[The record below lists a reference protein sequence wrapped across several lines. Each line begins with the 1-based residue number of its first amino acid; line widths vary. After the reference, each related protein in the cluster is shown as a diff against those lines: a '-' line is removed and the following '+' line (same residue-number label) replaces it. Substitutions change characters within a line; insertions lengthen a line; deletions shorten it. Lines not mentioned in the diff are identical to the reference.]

1 MGPLSARLSSQTVK
15 NGSARADAL
24 MMSSPFR
31 APRALLA
38 AVVAVASVAVAPAD
52 APVAT
57 ALSSGVVTFDGA
69 GNGHGYGL
77 SQWGAY
83 GYAVEQGWTAARILD
98 HYYNNTVAGTQPLGT
113 IVGIRLQSL
122 DGVQTA
128 VVSQTGGLQVVGVA
142 SGPFTSVV
150 ARPTSASTYRVWA
163 RTDGERCPDPTVDP
177 GTAGWTLVA
186 DSVGPEVVIR
196 PAVNTYAT
204 GDPRQLAAVCEPD
217 GEVRSYRGS
226 IVATHFAGG
235 EVRTVNRV
243 RVEHYLRAVV
253 AKEMSPGWATAGGGK
268 GAQALQAQA
277 VAARSYAMAETRY
290 LPYARTCD
298 LSCQAY
304 YGAAMRGSLA
314 GTFTVIEHPATDA
327 AVAATAGMV
336 RRVGSQT
343 GPIAL
348 TMFAASTGGHTVDG
362 VGALMPYDGVVDA
375 GDAVSLNPYHRWQVD
390 VPISRIETA
399 FPAIGTYQGLEVLE
413 RNGVGEWGGRV
424 LSLRLRGTSSSLT
437 MTGDQFRSKI
447 GVLTLR
453 SNWFR
458 VVDVAS
464 EPPAECGDRVPP
476 ALDPSLPAFSEIAG
490 ARLVATT
497 PERLVDTRLGRGAV
511 VGELPAGCTLVIDPG
526 YGSAVT
532 AVVANVTAVRP
543 TASGRLTAYACG
555 RERPAAVT
563 LRAVAGRV
571 IAASSVVP
579 LGSGGALC
587 VHTDVDTHVLVDL
600 SGRYST
606 ARGQLMEP
614 VAVTRLLDTRSTG
627 RVAAGSVT
635 RIAVRGA
642 GRAPAGALAAAL
654 TVHGLGATSD
664 GYLTAFPCSATV
676 PSSSSL
682 NVTASVPV
690 TNHVQVRLDASGGVC
705 IYSSTS
711 VHVVVDMSAWFG
723 TGATAAYHPLGSTRL
738 LDTRDGTGGVQG
750 SVSAEVDFD
759 VAGADGIPG
768 ADELRAVV
776 ATVTAL
782 TPAAEGYLTVHECRV
797 PAPQVSMV
805 RFPAATAASTT
816 VVGPD
821 DASGRWC
828 VLPSTSTHLV
838 VDATGYY
845 A

>member
-1 MGPLSARLSSQTVK
+1 
-15 NGSARADAL
+15 
-24 MMSSPFR
+24 MMSFPLR

-38 AVVAVASVAVAPAD
+38 AVVAVASLAAVPSGAPA
-52 APVAT
+52 AT
-57 ALSSGVVTFDGA
+57 ALSSGVVTFEGA

-83 GYAVEQGWTAARILD
+83 GYAVEKGWTAARILD
-98 HYYNNTVAGTQPLGT
+98 HYYNNTYAGTQPLGT
-113 IVGIRLQSL
+113 VVGIRLQSL

-128 VVSQTGGLQVVGVA
+128 VVSQTGGLQVAGVS
-142 SGPFTSVV
+142 SGPFTAVV
-150 ARPTSASTYRVWA
+150 ARPASATTYRVWA
-163 RTDGERCPDPTVDP
+163 RTDGEHCPDPLADP
-177 GTAGWTLVA
+177 ASAGWTLIA

-196 PAVNTYAT
+196 PSVNSYAT
-204 GDPRQLAAVCEPD
+204 NDYRQLAAVCEPD
-217 GEVRSYRGS
+217 GDVRSYRGS
-226 IVATHFAGG
+226 IVAMHFGGG

-253 AKEMSPGWATAGGGK
+253 AMEMSPGWATAGGGK

-277 VAARSYAMAETRY
+277 VAARSYSMAEARY

-304 YGAAMRGSLA
+304 YGVGSRRPLTGA
-314 GTFTVIEHPATDA
+314 FRAIEHPATDA

-336 RRVGSQT
+336 RRVGSTT
-343 GPIAL
+343 GPVAL

-362 VGALMPYDGVVDA
+362 VGTLMPYDGVVDE
-375 GDAVSLNPYHRWQVD
+375 GDAVSLNPYYRWSVD
-390 VPISRIETA
+390 VPVSRIESV
-399 FPAIGTYQGLEVLE
+399 FPAIGAYQGIDVLE

-424 LSLRLRGTSSSLT
+424 LSMRLRGSASSIT
-437 MTGDQFRSKI
+437 MTGDQFRTKV

-458 VVDVAS
+458 VVDSAS
-464 EPPAECGDRVPP
+464 EPPVECGDRVPP
-476 ALDPSLPAFSEIAG
+476 ALDPNLPAFADVAG
-490 ARLVATT
+490 ARLVTST

-511 VGELPAGCTLVIDPG
+511 VGVLPAGCTLVIDPG
-526 YGSAVT
+526 YGTAVT
-532 AVVANVTAVRP
+532 AVVANITAVRP

-571 IAASSVVP
+571 VAASSVVP
-579 LGSGGALC
+579 LGAGGAMC

-614 VAVTRLLDTRSTG
+614 VAVTRLLDTRSSG
-627 RVAAGSVT
+627 RVTAGSVT

-654 TVHGLGATSD
+654 TVHALGALSD
-664 GYLTAFPCSATV
+664 GYLTVFPCAITV

-682 NVTASVPV
+682 NVTTSVPA
-690 TNHVQVRLDASGGVC
+690 TNHVQVRLDADGGVC
-705 IYSSTS
+705 VYSSAS

-723 TGATAAYHPLGSTRL
+723 TGATASYHPLEPTRL
-738 LDTRDGTGGVQG
+738 LDTRDGTGGVAG
-750 SVSAEVDFD
+750 AVASEVAFD
-759 VAGADGIPG
+759 VAGSGGLPD

-776 ATVTAL
+776 ATVAAL
-782 TPAAEGYLTVHECRV
+782 VPAAEGYLTVHDCRT

-805 RFPAATAASTT
+805 RFPVATAASNT
-816 VVGPD
+816 VVGAD
-821 DASGRWC
+821 DGSGRWC
-828 VLPSTSTHLV
+828 VLPSVSTHLV